1 MSSLRNFDLREAV
14 EDYNHFEML
23 VNTKE
28 YVTKD
33 EFNFIVSWDSTEK
46 TNFSYIGD
54 YSKLGDYLNLR
65 VYTEYLHH
73 QHVQRMES
81 GI

>member
-1 MSSLRNFDLREAV
+1 MSDLRTFDLGEAV
-14 EDYNHFEML
+14 EDFNLFEML

-33 EFNFIVSWDSTEK
+33 EFNFIVGWDVTVK
-46 TNFSYIGD
+46 NNFAYVDSY
-54 YSKLGDYLNLR
+54 LGDYLNLNL
-65 VYTEYLHH
+65 YSEHEHH
-73 QHVQRMES
+73 DFQYRMEC

>member
-14 EDYNHFEML
+14 EDYNRFEML

-46 TNFSYIGD
+46 NNFSYIGD

>member
-1 MSSLRNFDLREAV
+1 MNDLRTFDLGEAV
-14 EDYNHFEML
+14 EDFNLFEML

-33 EFNFIVSWDSTEK
+33 EFNFIVGWDATEK
-46 TNFSYIGD
+46 NNFSYVD
-54 YSKLGDYLNLR
+54 SYLGDYLNLNL
-65 VYTEYLHH
+65 YSEHEHH
-73 QHVQRMES
+73 DFQYRMEC

>member
-1 MSSLRNFDLREAV
+1 MDYDLYEAQQ
-14 EDYNHFEML
+14 EYNHFEML

-33 EFNFIVSWDSTEK
+33 EFNFIVGWDATEK
-46 TNFSYIGD
+46 NNFAYVGSY
-54 YSKLGDYLNLR
+54 LGDYLNLNLYSEHDHDKR
-65 VYTEYLHH
+65 QYE
-73 QHVQRMES
+73 MEI

>member
-1 MSSLRNFDLREAV
+1 
-14 EDYNHFEML
+14 L

-33 EFNFIVSWDSTEK
+33 EFNFIVGWDVTEK
-46 TNFSYIGD
+46 NNFAYVDSY
-54 YSKLGDYLNLR
+54 LGDYLNLNL
-65 VYTEYLHH
+65 YSEHEHH
-73 QHVQRMES
+73 ASQYRMEC

>member
-1 MSSLRNFDLREAV
+1 MSTLRNFDLREAV
-14 EDYNHFEML
+14 EDFNLFEML

-33 EFNFIVSWDSTEK
+33 EFNFIVGWDETERN
-46 TNFSYIGD
+46 NFSYID
-54 YSKLGDYLNLR
+54 SSSEAYLNLNL
-65 VYTEYLHH
+65 YSEHEHH
-73 QHVQRMES
+73 DFQYRMEC